1 MRREGLQTQPFAFIP
16 NSDGRHQ
23 ENRPL
28 TSSCLGDFVVQFSDA
43 TRGRPEPLVSESLS
57 TRYVAFCFLLII
69 LTVLPVSSWAE
80 TAEKRGP
87 TEACAAYRKLSQDP
101 AASAEQWREV
111 VKSLISAPGDQTK
124 NPCSEAL
131 LFAGKASVALYRLTR
146 RVEDLDNAIKWLYD
160 FKTSHPDHPQW
171 IAALKQLKT
180 AHLLKLRHLG
190 TAHARTVLR
199 HRSKDWQENKSSES
213 PTDSSPSV
221 QWRQAANGADGGQN
235 SRPCSARRPSAGSF
249 EVVSIQGNPF
259 YVNKSGAP
267 AIGIPSVKYASIPR
281 TTVAD
286 REGTRPVAA
295 LRKRTFVVVIDP
307 GHGGKDPGAVSSDG
321 QVKEKD
327 VTLAVSLRIKERL
340 ERRNPSVKVELTRSD
355 DSFLTVSERTVLA
368 NSFNAD
374 LFISIH
380 CNSYSDSRAKGV
392 ETYYLSK
399 ASSHAAMVVAAR
411 ENSIPLEKMTDVEAT
426 LLDLMMTSKKTESH
440 KLANAVHQA
449 LVRVLAGPTRS
460 RRDRGVKRAPFY
472 VLLGATMPAI
482 LVECAYISNVKEK
495 DRLTSSRYLNLVA
508 EGICDGA
515 QIYLRGLGEGG

>member
-1 MRREGLQTQPFAFIP
+1 
-16 NSDGRHQ
+16 
-23 ENRPL
+23 
-28 TSSCLGDFVVQFSDA
+28 
-43 TRGRPEPLVSESLS
+43 
-57 TRYVAFCFLLII
+57 
-69 LTVLPVSSWAE
+69 
-80 TAEKRGP
+80 
-87 TEACAAYRKLSQDP
+87 
-101 AASAEQWREV
+101 
-111 VKSLISAPGDQTK
+111 
-124 NPCSEAL
+124 
-131 LFAGKASVALYRLTR
+131 
-146 RVEDLDNAIKWLYD
+146 
-160 FKTSHPDHPQW
+160 
-171 IAALKQLKT
+171 
-180 AHLLKLRHLG
+180 
-190 TAHARTVLR
+190 
-199 HRSKDWQENKSSES
+199 
-213 PTDSSPSV
+213 
-221 QWRQAANGADGGQN
+221 
-235 SRPCSARRPSAGSF
+235 
-249 EVVSIQGNPF
+249 
-259 YVNKSGAP
+259 
-267 AIGIPSVKYASIPR
+267 
-281 TTVAD
+281 
-286 REGTRPVAA
+286 
-295 LRKRTFVVVIDP
+295 
-307 GHGGKDPGAVSSDG
+307 VSSDG